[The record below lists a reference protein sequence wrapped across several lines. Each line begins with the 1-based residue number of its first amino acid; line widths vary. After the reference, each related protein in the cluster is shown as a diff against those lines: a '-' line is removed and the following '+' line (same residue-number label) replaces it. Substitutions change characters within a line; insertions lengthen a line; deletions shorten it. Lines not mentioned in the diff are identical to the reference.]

1 MVELA
6 KFTLKFY
13 QNIVIIMQI
22 FIIIFVYMAG
32 AGTQTLEKPN
42 YTLRDQDMELR
53 KERDRLF
60 FL

>member
-1 MVELA
+1 
-6 KFTLKFY
+6 
-13 QNIVIIMQI
+13 
-22 FIIIFVYMAG
+22 MAG
-32 AGTQTLEKPN
+32 AGTQTLEKTN